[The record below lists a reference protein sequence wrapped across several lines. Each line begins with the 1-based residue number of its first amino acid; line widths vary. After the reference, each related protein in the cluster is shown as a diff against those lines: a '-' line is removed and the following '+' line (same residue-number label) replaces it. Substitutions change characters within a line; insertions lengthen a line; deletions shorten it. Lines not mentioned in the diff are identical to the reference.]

1 MKRRR
6 GFALIASLLL
16 CVILFALGTGLL
28 SKQSAQYEAALRLTR
43 MAGARAL
50 AQAGLE
56 DALAKLRRDPEFPP
70 LTSEDQQEFAYT
82 EELSDGGNP
91 LGSYHVRIQRALH
104 LKPWRILR
112 ITSQGRVG
120 NARYNLRGELDIS
133 PKLRTDYVS
142 TNNPNLMKWIQI
154 EDLGAP

>member
-1 MKRRR
+1 MRRR

-28 SKQSAQYEAALRLTR
+28 SKQSAQYEAAQRLSR

-70 LTSEDQQEFAYT
+70 LTSEDQQEFSYT
-82 EELSDGGNP
+82 EELAP
-91 LGSYHVRIQRALH
+91 AGSYHVDIQRALH

-120 NARYNLRGELDIS
+120 NARYNLRGELDVS
-133 PKLRTDYVS
+133 PKLRTDYV
-142 TNNPNLMKWIQI
+142 TTANPNLMKWIQI